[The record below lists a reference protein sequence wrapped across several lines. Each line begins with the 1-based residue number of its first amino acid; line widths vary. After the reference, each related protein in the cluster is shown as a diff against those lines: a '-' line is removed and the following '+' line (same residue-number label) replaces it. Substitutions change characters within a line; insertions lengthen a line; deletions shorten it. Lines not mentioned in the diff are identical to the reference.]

1 VKRLSHQFGVLG
13 ILTPPPKAKGM
24 LACKVGAIVNAPVIM
39 AASPCILSHAVTER
53 WVLLK
58 GAGHRQNALGKN
70 GGRNQNERLP
80 ASKAAS
86 FRPAGIAKAFG
97 LS

>member
-1 VKRLSHQFGVLG
+1 MERLSHQSGVLG
-13 ILTPPPKAKGM
+13 ILTP
-24 LACKVGAIVNAPVIM
+24 VIV

-80 ASKAAS
+80 DSNCIS
-86 FRPAGIAKAFG
+86 IVQ
-97 LS
+97 